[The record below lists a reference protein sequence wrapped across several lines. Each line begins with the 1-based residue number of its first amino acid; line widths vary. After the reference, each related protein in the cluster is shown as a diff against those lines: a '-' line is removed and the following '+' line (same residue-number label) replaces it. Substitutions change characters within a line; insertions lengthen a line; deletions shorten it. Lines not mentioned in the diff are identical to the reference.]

1 MLLNRKIIVTEDQVI
16 ATLKQVFDPE
26 IPVDVW
32 NLGLIYN
39 IKISDNGCFAKQN
52 ISITMTLTTP
62 DCQMVQHIKND
73 VKTKLEAMEEV
84 DEAIITMTFDPQWN
98 VNMISEEARKKLN
111 I

>member
-1 MLLNRKIIVTEDQVI
+1 MVTEDQVI

-39 IKISDNGCFAKQN
+39 IGITESGATDKQDIN
-52 ISITMTLTTP
+52 ITMTLTTP
-62 DCQMVQHIKND
+62 ACQMVQHIKND
-73 VKTKLEAMEEV
+73 VKTKIEAMEKV
-84 DEAIITMTFDPQWN
+84 NEATITMTFDPEWN
-98 VNMISEEARKKLN
+98 VNMITDETRKKLN

>member
-1 MLLNRKIIVTEDQVI
+1 MVTEDQVI

-39 IKISDNGCFAKQN
+39 INIGDSGNPDEQN
-52 ISITMTLTTP
+52 IGITMTLTTP
-62 DCQMVQHIKND
+62 GCQMVQHIKND
-73 VKTKLEAMEEV
+73 VKTKLEAMDSV
-84 DEAIITMTFDPQWN
+84 NEANITMTFDPRWN

-111 I
+111 L